1 MTEDQPR
8 YAVIHVQ
15 DGNNHA
21 WPIVERTRG
30 GWQSGAHHYPDRD
43 VRKVAPLT
51 LIDPETLAHYTQVEN
66 ALRAIC
72 DAAIRDTTIGFDC
85 LDSIYINEA
94 RALLDS
100 GATPTGPETSD

>member
-1 MTEDQPR
+1 VTEDQAR
-8 YAVIHVQ
+8 A
-15 DGNNHA
+15 
-21 WPIVERTRG
+21 
-30 GWQSGAHHYPDRD
+30 
-43 VRKVAPLT
+43 
-51 LIDPETLAHYTQVEN
+51 TQIEN

-100 GATPTGPETSD
+100 GATPAGQEET